1 MKLNRIL
8 YGVFILVLA
17 ALPLTVSAK
26 GVEHELSKEMQ
37 KKVDSLP
44 DNVTRIDYLKEQAQA
59 HPKDPGIHFSLGN
72 LYLDEGKSDEA
83 IEEYKKATALDDSF
97 LGAWVNLGNAYDDLD
112 QLDNAQQTYVKALKL
127 DPTDEKTLCNLGGVY
142 FKKRQIN
149 SALDCF
155 EKSLKNHPKS
165 QLTRYNMAILF
176 ADSEIYREAK
186 REWEKAV
193 AIDPNSDLGKR
204 SADNI
209 KIIDDLMNSGT
220 PKLPKAEESKSS
232 KG

>member
-1 MKLNRIL
+1 MKLNRVL
-8 YGVFILVLA
+8 YGLLIVAI
-17 ALPLTVSAK
+17 ALIPAGVAAK

-59 HPKDPGIHFSLGN
+59 HPKDPAIAFSLGN
-72 LYLDEGKSDEA
+72 LLLDEGKTDAAVEQ
-83 IEEYKKATALDDSF
+83 YKKATELDDAF

-112 QLDNAQQTYVKALKL
+112 QLDNAQQTYQKALKL

-142 FKKRQIN
+142 FKKRQVN

-155 EKSLKNHPKS
+155 EKSLKNHPNS

-193 AIDPNSDLGKR
+193 ALDPNSDLGKR
-204 SADNI
+204 SAENI
-209 KIIDDLMNSGT
+209 KVIDDLMNSET
-220 PKLPKAEESKSS
+220 PELPKAEENKASK
-232 KG
+232 

>member
-1 MKLNRIL
+1 MKLNRLL
-8 YGVFILVLA
+8 YGFFILALA
-17 ALPLTVSAK
+17 AIPASASTK

-44 DNVTRIDYLKEQAQA
+44 DNLTRIDYLKEQAQA

-72 LYLDEGKSDEA
+72 LLLDESKSDEA

-112 QLDNAQQTYVKALKL
+112 KLDLAQQTYLKALNL

-149 SALDCF
+149 SALECF
-155 EKSLKNHPKS
+155 KKSLKSHPDS
-165 QLTRYNMAILF
+165 QLTRYNLAILF

-193 AIDPNSDLGKR
+193 ALDPQSDLGKR
-204 SADNI
+204 SAENI
-209 KIIDDLMNSGT
+209 KIIDDLMKSGT
-220 PKLPKAEESKSS
+220 PDLPKAGESKAS
-232 KG
+232 K